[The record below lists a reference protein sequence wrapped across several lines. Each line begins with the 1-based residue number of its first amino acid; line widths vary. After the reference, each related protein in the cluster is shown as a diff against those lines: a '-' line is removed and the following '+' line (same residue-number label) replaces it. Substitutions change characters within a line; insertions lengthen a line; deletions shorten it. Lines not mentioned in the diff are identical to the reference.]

1 MIRTFLIRNLL
12 STNKKTKKKLKFFS
26 ELGIFL
32 VLAALV
38 SSGISIFYE
47 NELNKKKNKIIKL
60 ELEEFKIQEWL
71 TDAPG
76 RNLNNKIGKFN
87 FDTIENNI
95 FFNISK
101 KRYYFYL
108 LTWYPFTIKYAIGD
122 IELIK
127 NDELKIN
134 YNFKDIKHTNQK
146 ALDYISEIYDK
157 LPLNEDEY
165 LTQGEI
171 DVIEKVFIDIPLED
185 IVFHLDQS
193 EYNTLQ
199 INLFFQEY
207 NSIVDQ
213 EKETIT
219 KQIIEMTNKST
230 NAILYAFIFQLVVFS
245 LVQVFELREIS

>member
-1 MIRTFLIRNLL
+1 MIRTFLIKNLL
-12 STNKKTKKKLKFFS
+12 STDKKTKKKLKFFS

-32 VLAALV
+32 VLAAII

-47 NELNKKKNKIIKL
+47 NELNGKKSKIIKL

-71 TDAPG
+71 TDAPS

-87 FDTIENNI
+87 FDTIENSDL
-95 FFNISK
+95 FKISK

-108 LTWYPFTIKYAIGD
+108 LRWYPFTINYAIDD
-122 IELIK
+122 IEQVK
-127 NDELKIN
+127 NDKLKIK
-134 YNFKDIKHTNQK
+134 YDFERIKKTNQEVI
-146 ALDYISEIYDK
+146 DYVYKIFD
-157 LPLNEDEY
+157 LFPPDEDEY
-165 LTQGEI
+165 LTQKEI
-171 DVIEKVFIDIPLED
+171 EEIEQLFVNIPLMD

-213 EKETIT
+213 EKQSIKNE
-219 KQIIEMTNKST
+219 IIDMTDKST
-230 NAILYAFIFQLVVFS
+230 NAILYAFIFQLIIFS

>member
-1 MIRTFLIRNLL
+1 MIRTFLIKNLL
-12 STNKKTKKKLKFFS
+12 SADKKTKKRLKFFS

-32 VLAALV
+32 VLAAII

-47 NELNKKKNKIIKL
+47 NQLNQKKNRVIKL

-87 FDTIENNI
+87 FDTIENNSD
-95 FFNISK
+95 FNISK

-108 LTWYPFTIKYAIGD
+108 LSWYPFTIKYAIGD
-122 IELIK
+122 IELVN
-127 NDELKIN
+127 NDELKIK
-134 YNFKDIKHTNQK
+134 YNFKDIKKTNQE
-146 ALDYISEIYDK
+146 ALAYIYEIYDK
-157 LPLNEDEY
+157 FPLNDDEN
-165 LTQGEI
+165 LTKEEI
-171 DVIEKVFIDIPLED
+171 DEIEKVFANIPLEN

-207 NSIVDQ
+207 NSVVDQ
-213 EKETIT
+213 EKEIIT
-219 KQIIEMTNKST
+219 KQIIDMTNKST
-230 NAILYAFIFQLVVFS
+230 DAILYAFIFQLIIFS

>member
-1 MIRTFLIRNLL
+1 M
-12 STNKKTKKKLKFFS
+12 
-26 ELGIFL
+26 
-32 VLAALV
+32 
-38 SSGISIFYE
+38 
-47 NELNKKKNKIIKL
+47 
-60 ELEEFKIQEWL
+60 
-71 TDAPG
+71 TDAPS

-87 FDTIENNI
+87 YDTIENNN

-108 LTWYPFTIKYAIGD
+108 LSWYPFTIRYAIGD

-127 NDELKIN
+127 NDELKIK
-134 YNFKDIKHTNQK
+134 YNFKDIKQTNQK
-146 ALDYISEIYDK
+146 ALDYIYEIYDK

-171 DVIEKVFIDIPLED
+171 DAIEKTFIDIPLED

-199 INLFFQEY
+199 VNLFFQEY

-213 EKETIT
+213 EKEIIT

-230 NAILYAFIFQLVVFS
+230 NAILYAFIFQLVIFS